1 MSNFCDQLKVNIQS
15 LAAIV
20 QVISHETLRIR
31 AYCIQTA
38 EELQRDLYLWN
49 GCEGLKRYNPSD
61 KQFEDFEDIGQ
72 PFEILDWINDTS
84 KNNDSLKRIIL
95 LEDFHHYFHEHTLI
109 SRLRSYT
116 VAVAS
121 RQIEGISLVLSQP
134 MEMLPIELEKEVQV
148 MQLPFPSSD
157 DLVKLM
163 RQAKQRFEL
172 DDRDY
177 QEIPALVESALGLS
191 TSEAQL
197 AFSKVAYQFK
207 RLTELQIP
215 EVVKE
220 KEQVIRKSGH
230 LEYFHPKATLE
241 DIGGL

>member
-31 AYCIQTA
+31 AYCIQAA

-61 KQFEDFEDIGQ
+61 KQFENVEDFEGTCQ
-72 PFEILDWINDTS
+72 PFEILDWINEIS
-84 KNNDSLKRIIL
+84 KNNDSLESIIL
-95 LEDFHHYFHEHTLI
+95 LEDFHHYLHEHTLV

-134 MEMLPIELEKEVQV
+134 MEMLPIELEKE
-148 MQLPFPSSD
+148 
-157 DLVKLM
+157 
-163 RQAKQRFEL
+163 
-172 DDRDY
+172 
-177 QEIPALVESALGLS
+177 EIGRAHV
-191 TSEAQL
+191 
-197 AFSKVAYQFK
+197 
-207 RLTELQIP
+207 
-215 EVVKE
+215 
-220 KEQVIRKSGH
+220 
-230 LEYFHPKATLE
+230 
-241 DIGGL
+241 